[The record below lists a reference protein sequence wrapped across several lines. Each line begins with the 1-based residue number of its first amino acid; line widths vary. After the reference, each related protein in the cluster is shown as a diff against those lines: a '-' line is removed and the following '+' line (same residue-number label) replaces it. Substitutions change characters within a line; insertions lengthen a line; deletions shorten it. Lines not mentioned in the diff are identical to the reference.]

1 MAAEWTKIGT
11 SIVTGAVAGILDQ
24 RIHDWDEERKV
35 EAVMAQAGTYY
46 NYGLPI
52 IILILA
58 AFGILK
64 GDWLNRLMT
73 AGAQLAGRRATYQ
86 IAKPQQAQQTQSPW
100 TKAQQR
106 QSAWIRT
113 QQAGKLPQT
122 GSPHQPVT
130 TQGAINV
137 GSWIE

>member
-11 SIVTGAVAGILDQ
+11 SIVTGGVAGILDQ
-24 RIHDWDEERKV
+24 RIHDWDEERRV
-35 EAVMAQAGTYY
+35 EEVMAQAGTYY

-86 IAKPQQAQQTQSPW
+86 IVKPNQQKQSSWFRTHQT
-100 TKAQQR
+100 K
-106 QSAWIRT
+106 
-113 QQAGKLPQT
+113 KLPQT
-122 GSPHQPVT
+122 GSPRQPVT

-137 GSWIE
+137 GSWVE